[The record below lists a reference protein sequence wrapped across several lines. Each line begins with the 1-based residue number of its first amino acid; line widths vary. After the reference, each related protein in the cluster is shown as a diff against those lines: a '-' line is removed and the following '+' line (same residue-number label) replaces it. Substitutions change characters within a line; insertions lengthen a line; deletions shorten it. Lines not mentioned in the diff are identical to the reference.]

1 MKGREIMQKCLK
13 EIIKQISALEQ
24 QKEEILS
31 DELQNCVT
39 KYGSNEEIPTT
50 EYNFSAA
57 RDEIKAIDK
66 KIRQLRHSLHL
77 ANATV
82 IVPEYEMSIGEC
94 IILMA
99 QLSKEKS
106 VLTRMA
112 RREKKE
118 RRQPGYG
125 NAVEWIELNYDKN
138 ECRST
143 LKSIADEVTSLQMAI
158 DRINLTH
165 MAEVDEFN

>member
-1 MKGREIMQKCLK
+1 MQKCLK
-13 EIIKQISALEQ
+13 EIIKQIAALEQ

-31 DELQNCVT
+31 DEAQNCIA
-39 KYGSNEEIPTT
+39 KYGSNEEIPKSEYDFGTT
-50 EYNFSAA
+50 
-57 RDEIKAIDK
+57 RDCIKDIDDK
-66 KIRQLRHSLHL
+66 TRRLRHELHH

-82 IVPEYEMSIGEC
+82 QIPEFGMTIGEC

-99 QLSKEKS
+99 QLGKEKAL
-106 VLTRMA
+106 LTRMA

-125 NAVEWIELNYDKN
+125 NTVEWVVLNYDKD
-138 ECRST
+138 ECRKR
-143 LKSIADEVTSLQMAI
+143 LKEVGDKITSIQIAI

-165 MAEVDEFN
+165 MVDVEAFE